1 MDKVDGI
8 VIGGGVVGLAIA
20 RAMALDGREVI
31 VLEAETE
38 IGSHTSSR
46 NSEVIHAGIYYPSGS
61 LKAKLCVE
69 GKEMLYEYCR
79 ARQIRYRRTGK
90 LIVATSSDEI
100 TVLER
105 YRDLASANGVH
116 DLEWLDTVEVAR
128 VEPEVECAAA
138 LLSPSTGIIDS
149 HEFMISLQGDIESAG
164 GSVICRSRVSRISP
178 SADGFRIQVAGETG
192 YALTAG
198 LLVNAAGLWAPEV
211 ARTIRGIDAGAV
223 PEPFFA
229 KGHYFSLAGKAPFNH
244 LIYPV
249 AGQAGLGIHLT
260 LDLAGQGRFGPD
272 VQWVN
277 EIDYRFDK
285 RRKPK
290 FVQAIRRY
298 YPGLDETR
306 LAEGLTGIRPK
317 VAGPA
322 DGPADFTIQGASRHG
337 VRGLVNLFGIES
349 PGLTA
354 SLAIADQVVKELKQ
368 NR

>member
-31 VLEAETE
+31 VLEAEAE

-46 NSEVIHAGIYYPSGS
+46 NSEVIHAGIYYPTGS

-69 GKEMLYEYCR
+69 GKERLYEYCR
-79 ARQIRYRRTGK
+79 TRQIRYRRTGK
-90 LIVATSSDEI
+90 LIVATTSDEI
-100 TVLER
+100 AALER
-105 YRDLASANGVH
+105 YRDLAAANGVH
-116 DLEWLDTVEVAR
+116 DLEWLDAAEVAR
-128 VEPEVECAAA
+128 LEPEVKCAAA
-138 LLSPSTGIIDS
+138 LRSPSTGIIDS
-149 HEFMISLQGDIESAG
+149 HEFMVGLQGDLEAAG
-164 GSVICRSRVSRISP
+164 GSVICRSRVSDIAATR
-178 SADGFRIQVAGETG
+178 DGFMIQIEDHEG

-211 ARTIRGIDAGAV
+211 ARGIRGIDTGAV
-223 PEPFFA
+223 PKSFFA
-229 KGHYFSLAGKAPFNH
+229 KGHYYSLTGKAPFSH

-272 VQWVN
+272 VQWID

-285 RRKPK
+285 HRKPE
-290 FVQAIRRY
+290 FVRAIQRY

-306 LAEGLTGIRPK
+306 LVEGLTGIRPK
-317 VAGPA
+317 ISGPE
-322 DGPADFTIQGASRHG
+322 DSPADFEIQGPNRHG
-337 VRGLVNLFGIES
+337 LRRLVNLFGIES

-354 SLAIADQVVKELKQ
+354 SLAIADRVAKAFEK